1 MGYFEQGEH
10 RIYYEQSGNPQG
22 KPVIFL
28 HGGPGGGGDENA
40 RRFFDPLHYRIIIM
54 DQRGCGRSE
63 PLGCISNNTTW
74 DLVEDTH
81 LLKEFL
87 GIDAWVVFGGSW
99 GSTLAMAYA
108 QTYPSEITALILRGI
123 FMLRDKEI
131 QWFYQKGASFIYPEE
146 WQRYISIISEN
157 KRTDLLGA
165 YHQMLHFGT
174 HEEKLTA
181 AKAWSRW
188 EGATSCLNQNHDL
201 IAHFSEDKF
210 ALALALIETH
220 YFKNKGFFS
229 KETQLLDNVGKIRH
243 ITTVIVQGRY
253 DIVCPIQTAYELHR
267 VWPEANFIVAKNS
280 GHSAFEDEITDYL
293 VRATNQF
300 LNKD

>member
-1 MGYFEQGEH
+1 M
-10 RIYYEQSGNPQG
+10 
-22 KPVIFL
+22 
-28 HGGPGGGGDENA
+28 
-40 RRFFDPLHYRIIIM
+40 
-54 DQRGCGRSE
+54 
-63 PLGCISNNTTW
+63 
-74 DLVEDTH
+74 
-81 LLKEFL
+81 
-87 GIDAWVVFGGSW
+87 
-99 GSTLAMAYA
+99 
-108 QTYPSEITALILRGI
+108 
-123 FMLRDKEI
+123 
-131 QWFYQKGASFIYPEE
+131 
-146 WQRYISIISEN
+146 
-157 KRTDLLGA
+157 
-165 YHQMLHFGT
+165 
-174 HEEKLTA
+174 
-181 AKAWSRW
+181 
-188 EGATSCLNQNHDL
+188 NQNHDL